1 MKKLYSM
8 LLGIFLSAGFT
19 ACNQPQTSSKSE
31 TSNTPIK
38 VETPQRAQGQTDV
51 LNLTTNKLDTVRVG
65 IIGLGMRGYSA
76 VERYMHIEGAKI
88 TALCDIRPEMVE
100 KAQQVIEKAGRP
112 RVPQYTGSEDA
123 WKALCE
129 RPDVDLVYIVT
140 DWKHH
145 TPMALYAMQHGKHVA
160 IEVPAA
166 LDMDEIWAL
175 IDTSEKTRRHCMMLE
190 NCVYD
195 YFEITTLNM
204 VQQGL
209 LGEVIHGEGSYIH
222 NLDEFWTEYWNNWR
236 LDYNHKHRGDVY
248 PTHGIGPVCQALNIH
263 RGDKMN
269 YLVSLDTKPFRGKEV
284 YQKVTGKDAADFQN
298 GDLTI
303 TMIKTEQ
310 GKTIQ
315 IQHDVVTPRPYSR
328 MYQLTGTQGFA
339 NKYPMEGYL
348 LQPESVAKAEV
359 PNHENLSAHN
369 FMPEDAKKALMEK
382 YKPRILKD
390 LEEQAKKVGGHGGM
404 DFIMDYRLIYCLR
417 NGLPLDMDVY
427 DLAEWCC
434 LAPLSKLSLENGS
447 APVEI
452 PDFTRGAWNKQKGY
466 KHAFVN

>member
-8 LLGIFLSAGFT
+8 LLSIFLSAGFT
-19 ACNQPQTSSKSE
+19 ACNQPQTNSKPE
-31 TSNTPIK
+31 TSNAPIK

-248 PTHGIGPVCQALNIH
+248 PTHGIGPVCQA
-263 RGDKMN
+263 
-269 YLVSLDTKPFRGKEV
+269 
-284 YQKVTGKDAADFQN
+284 
-298 GDLTI
+298 
-303 TMIKTEQ
+303 
-310 GKTIQ
+310 
-315 IQHDVVTPRPYSR
+315 
-328 MYQLTGTQGFA
+328 
-339 NKYPMEGYL
+339 
-348 LQPESVAKAEV
+348 
-359 PNHENLSAHN
+359 
-369 FMPEDAKKALMEK
+369 
-382 YKPRILKD
+382 
-390 LEEQAKKVGGHGGM
+390 
-404 DFIMDYRLIYCLR
+404 
-417 NGLPLDMDVY
+417 
-427 DLAEWCC
+427 
-434 LAPLSKLSLENGS
+434 
-447 APVEI
+447 
-452 PDFTRGAWNKQKGY
+452 
-466 KHAFVN
+466 